1 MRVNAKLRNSA
12 IPSAN
17 FPIHDIYQDVV
28 IKPLMTFATIYSSK
42 YSRENF
48 SLYLLSFNLIE
59 QLFNFD
65 RPS

>member
-28 IKPLMTFATIYSSK
+28 IKPLLLNDFCNNLLFEIFEGK
-42 YSRENF
+42 VF
-48 SLYLLSFNLIE
+48 SLPFK
-59 QLFNFD
+59 F
-65 RPS
+65 

>member
-42 YSRENF
+42 YSREKF
-48 SLYLLSFNLIE
+48 SLYLLSFNLI
-59 QLFNFD
+59 
-65 RPS
+65 